1 MRGDPWRGPWPL
13 RARRVPRRA
22 TDWVEAAAACVLV
35 GVGLAA
41 TAVALVMG
49 LRVCADGFKQAQAES
64 ARTRITAV
72 LLDDVTVTGEGRG
85 DGPAT
90 LVSVSVPVHWTGG
103 GGIEHTGV
111 AQVHG
116 PLRAG
121 DRVTVWVDPGGHLV
135 GSPVTADEVVL
146 IAIVSGGLFLIA
158 AFTLLAATW
167 CAVQRWT
174 LARNCAGW
182 EREWESIEPLWSGR
196 QRWP

>member
-49 LRVCADGFKQAQAES
+49 LRVCADGLKQAQAES

-72 LLDDVTVTGEGRG
+72 LLDDVTVAVEGRE

-90 LVSVSVPVHWTGG
+90 LVSVLVHWKGRGG
-103 GGIEHTGV
+103 VEHTGV

-121 DRVTVWVDPGGHLV
+121 DRVTVWVDPDGHVV
-135 GSPVTADEVVL
+135 GSPVTADDVVL
-146 IAIVSGGLFLIA
+146 IAIVSVGLFPGEQGAI
-158 AFTLLAATW
+158 FGTLSSA
-167 CAVQRWT
+167 QT
-174 LARNCAGW
+174 LARMVSYSAANVLFAGLGASAPFW
-182 EREWESIEPLWSGR
+182 AA
-196 QRWP
+196 

>member
-1 MRGDPWRGPWPL
+1 MRGDPWRGPRPL

-72 LLDDVTVTGEGRG
+72 LLDDVTVAVEGRE

-90 LVSVSVPVHWTGG
+90 LVSVPVHWKGRGG
-103 GGIEHTGV
+103 VEHTGV

-121 DRVTVWVDPGGHLV
+121 DRVTVWVDPDGHLV
-135 GSPVTADEVVL
+135 GSPVTADDVVL
-146 IAIVSGGLFLIA
+146 IAIVSVGLFLIA